1 MTVFRRAGAT
11 VSISATTTSANSAI
25 VGDPQAVQVHNTGTT
40 LAFIAFGTA
49 AGLAA
54 TTADIPLPGGATL
67 YLHKA
72 GATYIAALMASGT
85 ATIYA
90 CPGDAK

>member
-1 MTVFRRAGAT
+1 MTIFRRAGAT
-11 VSISATTTSANSAI
+11 VTLSGTTTSSFAAI
-25 VGDPQAVQVHNTGTT
+25 LAEAQVVQVTNTGTT
-40 LAFIAFGTA
+40 AVFIAFGPTGVVATA
-49 AGLAA
+49 
-54 TTADIPLPGGATL
+54 ADIPVGAGQTL

-72 GATYIAALMASGT
+72 GSAFIAALMASGT

>member
-11 VSISATTTSANSAI
+11 VALSGTTTSSFAAI
-25 VGDPQAVQVHNTGTT
+25 VADPQVVQVTNTGTT
-40 LAFIAFGTA
+40 LAFIAFGPTGVVATA
-49 AGLAA
+49 
-54 TTADIPLPGGATL
+54 ADIPVNGGATV

-72 GATYIAALMASGT
+72 GSAFVAALMSSGT
-85 ATIYA
+85 ATIYV

>member
-11 VSISATTTSANSAI
+11 VSIAATTTSGFVAVSADAQ
-25 VGDPQAVQVHNTGTT
+25 VVQVTNSGTT
-40 LAFIAFGTA
+40 LAFIAFGQTGVVATA
-49 AGLAA
+49 
-54 TTADIPLPGGATL
+54 ADIPILGGETL

-72 GATYIAALMASGT
+72 GTAFVAALMSSGT

-90 CPGDAK
+90 CPGDAQ